1 MGFRFRKSINL
12 GNGLR
17 VNLSKSGI
25 GYSWGVPGYRNTI
38 TAKGRHRR
46 TYSIPGT
53 GLSFVEESG
62 SKKKQHKNNFNYS
75 HNEIKKTESGTLYN
89 ADDYSAMK
97 KIESS
102 DIKKMKPEEYKKIL
116 SRITFRLLLNKLT
129 TLMLPFFILYF
140 IYKPNMLFFII
151 SGSGL
156 VFKILLHLFC
166 KIKVFYDFED
176 DYENSFREY
185 VNAWKDLSKSHKVFQ
200 IPLKASIN
208 NTKNMYGAKQALER
222 IPLSIRLKA
231 PWYLKTNI
239 SVPVLYF
246 KKNTIILFPE
256 KVLIVEN
263 IKAGAIN
270 QKEIELDFF
279 ENGFV
284 ENDFTPKDSEFI
296 QYQWIHPN
304 KNGGPDRRFKNNR
317 QLPVYNYGFID
328 ITSSNGLNQRI
339 MVTNNKICMRLSE
352 FYKEFMKTFSF

>member
-1 MGFRFRKSINL
+1 MRASLDTNVIIHFYRANL
-12 GNGLR
+12 QAIL
-17 VNLSKSGI
+17 LE
-25 GYSWGVPGYRNTI
+25 YFEDGV
-38 TAKGRHRR
+38 
-46 TYSIPGT
+46 
-53 GLSFVEESG
+53 
-62 SKKKQHKNNFNYS
+62 
-75 HNEIKKTESGTLYN
+75 
-89 ADDYSAMK
+89 
-97 KIESS
+97 
-102 DIKKMKPEEYKKIL
+102 
-116 SRITFRLLLNKLT
+116 
-129 TLMLPFFILYF
+129 F
-140 IYKPNMLFFII
+140 IYEQIRNIELENHAEDLLDVIEML
-151 SGSGL
+151 
-156 VFKILLHLFC
+156 C
-166 KIKVFYDFED
+166 D
-176 DYENSFREY
+176 
-185 VNAWKDLSKSHKVFQ
+185 WKDLSKSHKVFQ

-256 KVLIVEN
+256 KVLIVGN

-304 KNGGPDRRFKNNR
+304 KNGEPDRRFKNNR